1 MRTQQ
6 QTQTGIV
13 SAPTP
18 ETLAAVAAHK
28 RKMAQMAEERE
39 ARRQAAVAEAKAREW
54 QAEAAHAATH
64 GRQRDGKFVS
74 RAVREEA
81 KREAEK
87 LSALGFK

>member
-39 ARRQAAVAEAKAREW
+39 ARRQA
-54 QAEAAHAATH
+54 EAAHAATH